1 MVQAQTFS
9 DSFESYTLTNLGPQ
23 SPDWRTWSGAGGGA
37 DDVVVVNTDNHTTA
51 GAQSLYFS
59 SLSATGGPQDCV
71 LPFGASPL
79 TTGQFTYTMWMKV
92 PTGKTAYFNFQG
104 TTTMGG
110 LYTLDCFMDNTG
122 NISVQ
127 NSGTQVGSGCFRNPG
142 GAGKSIMLPEKPHPA
157 CLSGP
162 AWLRGKLDAPP
173 GLMA

>member
-1 MVQAQTFS
+1 MKRSRSTRPHTYVEHELFA
-9 DSFESYTLTNLGPQ
+9 YI
-23 SPDWRTWSGAGGGA
+23 AGGGA
-37 DDVVVVNTDNHTTA
+37 DDGVVVNTDNHTTA

-110 LYTLDCFMDNTG
+110 LYTLDCFMDATG
-122 NISVQ
+122 NISIQ
-127 NSGTQVGSGCFRNPG
+127 NTGTVVVITGVS
-142 GAGKSIMLPEKPHPA
+142 
-157 CLSGP
+157 
-162 AWLRGKLDAPP
+162 DAD
-173 GLMA
+173 